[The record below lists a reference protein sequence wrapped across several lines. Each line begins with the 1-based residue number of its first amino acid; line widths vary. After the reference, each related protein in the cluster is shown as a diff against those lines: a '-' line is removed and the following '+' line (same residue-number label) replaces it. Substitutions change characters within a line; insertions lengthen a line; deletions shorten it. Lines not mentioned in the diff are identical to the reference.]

1 MGSEMFIRDS
11 HKEKVNARELLVQA
25 LYEYSFGHNEA
36 KSIEESF
43 RKDFTKTKVDYIFFR
58 NTFNHITENIQQLK
72 ETILESAEF
81 EVFGIKSIETME
93 ENILL
98 IIMAENE
105 LDETPREILIDE
117 GVRLSKKFCS
127 ENSYKFI
134 NATLEK
140 ILES

>member
-1 MGSEMFIRDS
+1 MKNLSQ

-58 NTFNHITENIQQLK
+58 NTFNHITENIKQLK
-72 ETILESAEF
+72 ETILESAEL

-98 IIMAENE
+98 IIMAE
-105 LDETPREILIDE
+105 
-117 GVRLSKKFCS
+117 KHWMKH
-127 ENSYKFI
+127 
-134 NATLEK
+134 LERYLLMK
-140 ILES
+140 G

>member
-1 MGSEMFIRDS
+1 MKNLSQ

-58 NTFNHITENIQQLK
+58 NTFNHITENIKQLK
-72 ETILESAEF
+72 ETILESAEL

-98 IIMAENE
+98 IIMAENV
-105 LDETPREILIDE
+105 LDETPKEILIDE

>member
-1 MGSEMFIRDS
+1 MKNLSQ

-58 NTFNHITENIQQLK
+58 NTFNHITENIKQLK
-72 ETILESAEF
+72 ETILESAEL

-98 IIMAENE
+98 IIMAENA
-105 LDETPREILIDE
+105 LDETSREILIDE

>member
-1 MGSEMFIRDS
+1 MKNLSR

-58 NTFNHITENIQQLK
+58 NTFNHITKNIKQLK
-72 ETILESAEF
+72 ETILESAEL
-81 EVFGIKSIETME
+81 EVFGIKSIEIME

-98 IIMAENE
+98 IIMAESK

>member
-1 MGSEMFIRDS
+1 MKNLSQ
-11 HKEKVNARELLVQA
+11 HKEKVTARELLVQA

-36 KSIEESF
+36 QSIEESF

-58 NTFNHITENIQQLK
+58 NTFNHITENIKQLK
-72 ETILESAEF
+72 ENILETAEL
-81 EVFGIKSIETME
+81 EIFGIKSIEIME

-98 IIMAENE
+98 VIMAESA

>member
-1 MGSEMFIRDS
+1 MKNLSQ

-58 NTFNHITENIQQLK
+58 NTFNHITENIKQLK
-72 ETILESAEF
+72 ETILESAEL

-98 IIMAENE
+98 IIMAENV
-105 LDETPREILIDE
+105 LDQTPREILIDE

>member
-1 MGSEMFIRDS
+1 MKNLSQ

-58 NTFNHITENIQQLK
+58 NTFNYIVENIAQLK
-72 ETILESAEF
+72 ETILESAEL
-81 EVFGIKSIETME
+81 EVFGIKSIEIME

-98 IIMAENE
+98 IIMAENT

>member
-1 MGSEMFIRDS
+1 MKNLSQ

-72 ETILESAEF
+72 ETILESAEL

-98 IIMAENE
+98 IIMAENA
-105 LDETPREILIDE
+105 LDKTPREILIDE

>member
-1 MGSEMFIRDS
+1 MKNLSQ

-58 NTFNHITENIQQLK
+58 NTFNHIAENIKVLK
-72 ETILESAEF
+72 ETILESAEL

-98 IIMAENE
+98 IIMAENA

>member
-1 MGSEMFIRDS
+1 MKNLSQ

-72 ETILESAEF
+72 ETILESAEL

-93 ENILL
+93 ENILF
-98 IIMAENE
+98 IIMAENA

>member
-1 MGSEMFIRDS
+1 MKNLSQ

-58 NTFNHITENIQQLK
+58 NTFNYITENILLLK
-72 ETILESAEF
+72 ETILESAEL

-98 IIMAENE
+98 IIMAENA

>member
-1 MGSEMFIRDS
+1 MKNLSQ

-25 LYEYSFGHNEA
+25 LYEFSFGHNDA
-36 KSIEESF
+36 KVIEESF

-58 NTFNHITENIQQLK
+58 NLFIHITNNISEHK
-72 ETILESAEF
+72 EKILEVAEL
-81 EVFGIKSIETME
+81 EVFGIKTIEVME

-98 IIMAENE
+98 IIKAEYE
-105 LDETPREILIDE
+105 LDKTPREILIDE

-127 ENSYKFI
+127 DNSYKFI

>member
-1 MGSEMFIRDS
+1 MKNLSQ

-58 NTFNHITENIQQLK
+58 NTFNHITEHIKELK
-72 ETILESAEF
+72 ENILESSEL
-81 EVFGIKSIETME
+81 EVFGIKSIEIME

-98 IIMAENE
+98 VIMAESA

>member
-1 MGSEMFIRDS
+1 MKNLSQ

-58 NTFNHITENIQQLK
+58 NTFSYITENIIQLK
-72 ETILESAEF
+72 ETILESAEL
-81 EVFGIKSIETME
+81 EVFGIKSVEVME

-98 IIMAENE
+98 IIMAENI

-117 GVRLSKKFCS
+117 GVRLGRKFCS

>member
-1 MGSEMFIRDS
+1 MKNLSQ

-58 NTFNHITENIQQLK
+58 NTFNYITENILLLK
-72 ETILESAEF
+72 ETILESAEL
-81 EVFGIKSIETME
+81 EVFGIKSIEIME

-98 IIMAENE
+98 IIMAENA
-105 LDETPREILIDE
+105 LDKTPRKILIDE

>member
-1 MGSEMFIRDS
+1 MKNLSQ
-11 HKEKVNARELLVQA
+11 HKEKINARELLVQA

-98 IIMAENE
+98 IIMAESA

>member
-1 MGSEMFIRDS
+1 MKNLSQ

-58 NTFNHITENIQQLK
+58 NTFNHITENIKQLK
-72 ETILESAEF
+72 ENILESAEL
-81 EVFGIKSIETME
+81 EVFGIKSIEIME

-98 IIMAENE
+98 VIMAESA

-140 ILES
+140 ILGS

>member
-1 MGSEMFIRDS
+1 MKNLSQ

-58 NTFNHITENIQQLK
+58 NTFNYVTENIIQLK
-72 ETILESAEF
+72 ETILESAEL
-81 EVFGIKSIETME
+81 EVFGIKSIEIME

-98 IIMAENE
+98 IIMAENT
-105 LDETPREILIDE
+105 LDKTPREILIDE

>member
-1 MGSEMFIRDS
+1 MKNLSQ

-58 NTFNHITENIQQLK
+58 NTFNHITEHIKQLK
-72 ETILESAEF
+72 ENILESAEL

-98 IIMAENE
+98 IIMAENA
-105 LDETPREILIDE
+105 LDQTPREILIDE

>member
-1 MGSEMFIRDS
+1 MKNLSQ

-58 NTFNHITENIQQLK
+58 NTFNYITENIVQLK
-72 ETILESAEF
+72 ETILESAEL
-81 EVFGIKSIETME
+81 EVFGIKSIEIME

-98 IIMAENE
+98 IIMAENT
-105 LDETPREILIDE
+105 LDGTPREILIDE

>member
-1 MGSEMFIRDS
+1 MKNLSQ

-58 NTFNHITENIQQLK
+58 NTFNHITENIKQLK
-72 ETILESAEF
+72 ETILKSAEL
-81 EVFGIKSIETME
+81 EVFGIKSIEIME

-98 IIMAENE
+98 IIMAENV
-105 LDETPREILIDE
+105 LDETPKEILIDE

>member
-1 MGSEMFIRDS
+1 MKNLSQ

-98 IIMAENE
+98 IIMAENA
-105 LDETPREILIDE
+105 LDQTPREILIDE

>member
-1 MGSEMFIRDS
+1 MKNLSQ
-11 HKEKVNARELLVQA
+11 HKEKVNARELLFQA

-58 NTFNHITENIQQLK
+58 NTFNYIVENIVQLK
-72 ETILESAEF
+72 ETILESAEL
-81 EVFGIKSIETME
+81 EVFGIKSIEIME

-98 IIMAENE
+98 IIMAENT

>member
-1 MGSEMFIRDS
+1 MKNLSQ

-58 NTFNHITENIQQLK
+58 NIFNYVTENIIQLK
-72 ETILESAEF
+72 ETILESAEL
-81 EVFGIKSIETME
+81 EVFGIKSIEIME

-98 IIMAENE
+98 IIMAESI

>member
-1 MGSEMFIRDS
+1 MKNLSQ

-36 KSIEESF
+36 KSVEESF

-58 NTFNHITENIQQLK
+58 NTFNYITENILLLK
-72 ETILESAEF
+72 ETILESAEL
-81 EVFGIKSIETME
+81 EVFGIKSIEIME

-98 IIMAENE
+98 IIMAENT

>member
-1 MGSEMFIRDS
+1 MKNLSQ

-98 IIMAENE
+98 IIMAESA

>member
-1 MGSEMFIRDS
+1 MLENFKSKLCTNI
-11 HKEKVNARELLVQA
+11 HLVIMKLNQ
-25 LYEYSFGHNEA
+25 
-36 KSIEESF
+36 
-43 RKDFTKTKVDYIFFR
+43 FTKTKVDYIFFR
-58 NTFNHITENIQQLK
+58 NTFNYITENILLLK
-72 ETILESAEF
+72 ETILESAEL
-81 EVFGIKSIETME
+81 EVFGIKSIEIME

-98 IIMAENE
+98 IIMAENI

>member
-1 MGSEMFIRDS
+1 MKNLSQ

-58 NTFNHITENIQQLK
+58 NTFNYITENIVQLK
-72 ETILESAEF
+72 ETILESAEL
-81 EVFGIKSIETME
+81 EIFGIKSIEIME

-98 IIMAENE
+98 IIMAENT
-105 LDETPREILIDE
+105 LDDTPREILIDE

>member
-1 MGSEMFIRDS
+1 MKNLSQ

-58 NTFNHITENIQQLK
+58 NTFNHITENIKQLK
-72 ETILESAEF
+72 ETILESAEL

-93 ENILL
+93 ENILF
-98 IIMAENE
+98 IIMAENA

-140 ILES
+140 ILGS

>member
-1 MGSEMFIRDS
+1 MKNLSQ

-58 NTFNHITENIQQLK
+58 NTFNHITENIKQLR
-72 ETILESAEF
+72 ETILESAEL

-98 IIMAENE
+98 IIMAENA
-105 LDETPREILIDE
+105 LDQTPREILIDE

>member
-1 MGSEMFIRDS
+1 MKNLSQ

-58 NTFNHITENIQQLK
+58 NTFNHITENIKQLK
-72 ETILESAEF
+72 ETILESAEL
-81 EVFGIKSIETME
+81 EVFGIKSIEIME

-98 IIMAENE
+98 VIMAESA
-105 LDETPREILIDE
+105 LDQTPREILIDE

>member
-1 MGSEMFIRDS
+1 MKNLSQ

-58 NTFNHITENIQQLK
+58 NTFNYIVENIAQLK
-72 ETILESAEF
+72 ETILESAEL
-81 EVFGIKSIETME
+81 EVFGIKSIEIME

-98 IIMAENE
+98 IIMAENT
-105 LDETPREILIDE
+105 LDGTPREILIDE

>member
-1 MGSEMFIRDS
+1 MKNLSQ

-58 NTFNHITENIQQLK
+58 NTFNYITENILKLK
-72 ETILESAEF
+72 EIILKSAEL

-98 IIMAENE
+98 IIMAENA

>member
-1 MGSEMFIRDS
+1 MKNLSQ

-58 NTFNHITENIQQLK
+58 NTFNHITENIKKLK

-98 IIMAENE
+98 IIIAENT
-105 LDETPREILIDE
+105 LDQTPREILIDE